1 MTDSPMHPDAQRG
14 FDDIIKLGRMA
25 YNLQMGVVE
34 QAENDAEEAENRLV
48 YARVDGEEDDR
59 DKNGKNTSYRL

>member
-1 MTDSPMHPDAQRG
+1 MIGSPMHADAQRG

-48 YARVDGEEDDR
+48 YARVDGEEQNR
-59 DKNGKNTSYRL
+59 DENSKNT